1 MHTTNHAHPDCPRIV
16 SARQCVARCV
26 VFGVLAIAAGL
37 LAAAA
42 RASQDSP
49 PPKADQVTIQLL
61 PAKPAPPPPPP
72 PPAAPGFTARLSAA
86 ELRSLLTE
94 QSDLLPPPLR
104 VNAEREAL
112 SAALDR
118 IDVGALVAELT
129 PLLTTEF
136 KGRFDGTAD
145 LISVPV
151 PESQQV
157 TLELGSQP
165 GLRYRGPKTEVVGVL
180 IHGLRDDEYVSV
192 AVRFMQTARRM
203 LDTGDPLYD
212 RSAPDHL
219 KLIAE
224 REFAAMQEESLA
236 RVAARQRV
244 AEALGLKY
252 DAATGKAE
260 GEPKWLKESRR
271 FSYIIKDGKFVE
283 RLRPLVEGINREMKL
298 AGFPPPSAL
307 DTPGITFDPDIKD
320 VEVVLPKAMVK
331 SFLEVADAIE
341 QRMAEDFI
349 ISIEAVRLTDRDIV
363 TGALAARLSAQVQGV
378 HDIDRFA
385 SQNVVRELGLN
396 ALIAVA
402 NQQLQVSTL
411 QNVASGA
418 FPDGVSPVV
427 IAQPSLPPAR
437 FDPRSTLIGSNF
449 SVGAD
454 DIFFDGR
461 QQSYG
466 FSYVTPDGIEHR
478 LGLDVVDSL
487 RKFWDRIE
495 RNLIVHKIKK
505 TETKTKF
512 TVPVGPQTKTYDG
525 IAALISQEDQ
535 QLIVATGT
543 GAISQISATAGTWLV
558 IDDFEITPIPGS
570 STTLTEEERDE
581 LGMKVLL
588 TVLLR
593 DPAVDVKFKQELL
606 RTRTRDDL
614 HDMMD
619 EYYKHVSDR
628 PIRDS
633 RESKTY
639 RMVFDERT
647 RETGEDAAI
656 EKKERNS
663 AITLNFFS
671 SQGNI
676 VQQPGSTQLGSAND
690 LTSFTTVLRPNMVTP
705 ISSFMTKSGS
715 SAVGETAL
723 AGTAQGERTD
733 QTKAMTHL
741 VIRARFPTAER
752 EKRDLTEGRHLGY
765 FELPHGKDATS
776 DVELPLLSSSEHPL
790 ERLAKLRVGL
800 MFETLQ
806 ADRIKRPATIFNPN
820 RFPGS
825 VPRETWEAATTRML
839 MCRKIIADSPH
850 RDRAIARD
858 CVARFIVA
866 VRSLLEYDPDFFDA
880 PNVALR
886 NLTEWNNP
894 DRIVVA
900 LSNTP
905 GRFALNNLVEMLDEI
920 GHEIVTDAYAEKY
933 LARAEPEFLGPTRIF
948 DLTPEELRS
957 VRRDVA
963 AHLMRIQEAYG
974 DAFLEAISNL
984 LELGSYR
991 LDRETLVR
999 HGPLK
1004 GMRRLVVF
1012 DLGGSNQAAPELV
1025 DSAHD
1030 EFVLLKRGGYRG
1042 KLFEPSLVG
1051 LEHMSKQH
1059 RRFAVKGDE
1068 VLRYADDWEVYA
1080 D

>member
-1 MHTTNHAHPDCPRIV
+1 MFTSNDSPRV
-16 SARQCVARCV
+16 PTRRTAARYARCV
-26 VFGVLAIAAGL
+26 VFGGL
-37 LAAAA
+37 VVGVAWVVAAASA
-42 RASQDSP
+42 FQETP
-49 PPKADQVTIQLL
+49 PAKSDNLTIQLV
-61 PAKPAPPPPPP
+61 PATPPPP
-72 PPAAPGFTARLSAA
+72 PPAPPAPPGFTARLSAA
-86 ELRSLLTE
+86 ELRSLLNE

-104 VNAEREAL
+104 VAAERDAL
-112 SAALDR
+112 AAALER
-118 IDVGALVAELT
+118 IDMGALIDELAT
-129 PLLTTEF
+129 VLATEF
-136 KGRFDGTAD
+136 KGRFNPPAD
-145 LISVPV
+145 LVTVPI
-151 PESQQV
+151 PESQQL
-157 TLELGSQP
+157 TLELVSQP
-165 GLRYRGPKTEVVGVL
+165 GLSYRGPRTEVVGVL
-180 IHGLRDDEYVSV
+180 IHGLRTDEYVSI

-203 LDTGDPLYD
+203 LDTGNPLYD
-212 RSAPDHL
+212 RSAPQHL
-219 KLIAE
+219 KLVAE
-224 REFAAMQEESLA
+224 REFTALQQEGLA
-236 RVAARQRV
+236 QRAARQRV

-252 DAATGKAE
+252 DANTDKTE

-298 AGFPPPSAL
+298 AGFAPPGVL
-307 DTPGITFDPDIKD
+307 DSPGITFDPDIKD
-320 VEVVLPKAMVK
+320 VEVVLPKPMVK

-363 TGALAARLSAQVQGV
+363 TGALAARLNAQVQGV

-427 IAQPSLPPAR
+427 IAQPSLPPPR
-437 FDPRSTLIGSNF
+437 FDPRSTLIGSTF

-512 TVPVGPQTKTYDG
+512 TVPVGPQTKTFDG

-570 STTLTEEERDE
+570 STTLTEEEREDI
-581 LGMKVLL
+581 GMKVLL
-588 TVLLR
+588 TMLLR
-593 DPAVDVKFKQELL
+593 DPAVDVTFKQELL
-606 RTRTRDDL
+606 RTRTRSDL
-614 HDMMD
+614 HDMME

-639 RMVFDERT
+639 RMVYDERV
-647 RETGEDAAI
+647 RDTGEDAAI

-715 SAVGETAL
+715 SALGETAL

-765 FELPHGKDATS
+765 FELPFSKDANS

-790 ERLAKLRVGL
+790 ERLSKLRVGL

-806 ADRIKRPATIFNPN
+806 ADRIKQPATIFNPN
-820 RFPGS
+820 KFPGS
-825 VPRETWEAATTRML
+825 VPRETWETATTRML
-839 MCRKIIADSPH
+839 MCRKIIADSPQ
-850 RDRAIARD
+850 RDAAIAGD
-858 CVARFIVA
+858 CVSRFTVA

-880 PNVALR
+880 PNIALR
-886 NLTEWNNP
+886 NVTEWNNP
-894 DRIVVA
+894 DRIAVA

-905 GRFALNNLVEMLDEI
+905 SRFALNNLVAMLDEI
-920 GHEIVTDAYAEKY
+920 GRAIVTDDYAEKY
-933 LARAEPEFLGPTRIF
+933 LARAEPEILGPTRIQA
-948 DLTPEELRS
+948 LTPEELRA

-963 AHLMRIQEAYG
+963 AHLLRVQEAYG

-991 LDRETLVR
+991 LDREALLR

-1025 DSAHD
+1025 ESAHAD
-1030 EFVLLKRGGYRG
+1030 FMLLKQGGYRG
-1042 KLFEPSLVG
+1042 KLFERSLVG
-1051 LEHMSKQH
+1051 LEQMSKQH

-1068 VLRYADDWEVYA
+1068 VLRYVDDWEVYSN
-1080 D
+1080 